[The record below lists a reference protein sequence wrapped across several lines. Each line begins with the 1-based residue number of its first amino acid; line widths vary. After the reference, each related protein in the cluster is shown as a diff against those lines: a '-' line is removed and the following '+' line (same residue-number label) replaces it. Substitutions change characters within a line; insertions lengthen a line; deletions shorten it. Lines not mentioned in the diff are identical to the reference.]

1 MQNLLKYA
9 KFLKKPIQDNNQ
21 IYFKYAQNNS
31 IKGETYRS
39 FKRVNK
45 YFNKNHLIKEGGK
58 RTKGYFRKD
67 IKNKP
72 LISIITVVLN
82 HKKDLENTLKSIILQ
97 KYDNL
102 EIIIIDGG
110 SNGSVISKIRKYEN
124 YIDYW
129 ISQKDFGIWDAWNK
143 GIKLASGSF
152 ICFLNVGDYFT
163 ENSIKLI
170 VKKINKKKNLDIV
183 FGTVLKKKTFS
194 GFYPDKINRRLN
206 IFPSFVSTFVNK
218 NIYKKFGLFN
228 LEYRYF
234 NDYEFIYRVLKNK
247 KLIWDTTSKNEIIT
261 VFDLKGFSSSMT
273 LSNKLQ
279 EEFKIRQKYE
289 NIFMLFLKILL
300 KMFSYFFTKIFL
312 RDKYLKYN

>member
-1 MQNLLKYA
+1 MVQ
-9 KFLKKPIQDNNQ
+9 F
-21 IYFKYAQNNS
+21 
-31 IKGETYRS
+31 
-39 FKRVNK
+39 
-45 YFNKNHLIKEGGK
+45 
-58 RTKGYFRKD
+58 
-67 IKNKP
+67 
-72 LISIITVVLN
+72 
-82 HKKDLENTLKSIILQ
+82 
-97 KYDNL
+97 
-102 EIIIIDGG
+102 
-110 SNGSVISKIRKYEN
+110 
-124 YIDYW
+124 
-129 ISQKDFGIWDAWNK
+129 
-143 GIKLASGSF
+143 
-152 ICFLNVGDYFT
+152 
-163 ENSIKLI
+163 
-170 VKKINKKKNLDIV
+170 
-183 FGTVLKKKTFS
+183 LKKKTFS

-289 NIFMLFLKILL
+289 NIFMLFLKIFL